1 MIHFIFESWRKYI
14 NESNSLLLNIGG
26 HEIKAEVAS
35 DYKSIKNGLMYR
47 DKLGAESGMLFI
59 FPKAKKRSFWMKN
72 TKIPLSIAYLD
83 ENGDILNIE
92 DMTPQSTEGISS
104 KGNAKYALEVNQG
117 WFDSKGISPGDR
129 VEGIK

>member
-1 MIHFIFESWRKYI
+1 MIQLIFENWRKYI
-14 NESNSLLLNIGG
+14 NESNSLLLNIDG

-35 DYKSIKNGLMYR
+35 DHKSIKNGLMHR
-47 DKLGAESGMLFI
+47 DKLESDSGMLFI
-59 FPKAKKRSFWMKN
+59 FPKAEKRSFWMKN
-72 TKIPLSIAYLD
+72 TSIPLSIAYLD

-92 DMTPQSTEGISS
+92 DMTPQSL
-104 KGNAKYALEVNQG
+104 KGVRSNGKAKYALEVNQG